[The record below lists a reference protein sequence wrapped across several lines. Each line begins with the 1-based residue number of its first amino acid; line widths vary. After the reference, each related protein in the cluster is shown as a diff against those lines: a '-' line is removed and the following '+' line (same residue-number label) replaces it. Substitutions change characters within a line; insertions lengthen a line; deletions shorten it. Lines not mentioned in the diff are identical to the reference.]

1 MIPADSHSVAP
12 DIIVRVVEA
21 ELETL
26 TQVLEMLDIEHEAL
40 MGNDAERLEQAV
52 AAKQNAI
59 SAHLQSRS
67 EREALGLRDSLAEQI
82 ETHPSLV
89 NGLRERALNAV
100 SELTRLATESKLLNT
115 RNGKLIAGL
124 RERTSASIKVL
135 RPEAASISLYGDSGS
150 AENTMGSRLLGS
162 A

>member
-1 MIPADSHSVAP
+1 MTPADSHSVAP
-12 DIIVRVVEA
+12 DMIVRVVEA

-89 NGLRERALNAV
+89 NGLRERALL
-100 SELTRLATESKLLNT
+100 S
-115 RNGKLIAGL
+115 LIH
-124 RERTSASIKVL
+124 I
-135 RPEAASISLYGDSGS
+135 
-150 AENTMGSRLLGS
+150 
-162 A
+162 

>member
-1 MIPADSHSVAP
+1 MTPADSHSVSP
-12 DIIVRVVEA
+12 EKIVGAIEA

-40 MGNDAERLEQAV
+40 MGNDAGRLEQAV

-67 EREALGLRDSLAEQI
+67 DREALGLCDSLAEQI
-82 ETHPSLV
+82 ETHPTLL
-89 NGLRERALNAV
+89 NGLRERALNIV
-100 SELTRLATESKLLNT
+100 SELNRLATESKLLNA
-115 RNGKLIAGL
+115 RKGKLIAGL

-135 RPEAASISLYGDSGS
+135 RPEAASISRYGGSGS

>member
-1 MIPADSHSVAP
+1 
-12 DIIVRVVEA
+12 
-21 ELETL
+21 
-26 TQVLEMLDIEHEAL
+26 
-40 MGNDAERLEQAV
+40 
-52 AAKQNAI
+52 
-59 SAHLQSRS
+59 AHLQSRS

-89 NGLRERALNAV
+89 NGLRERALKAV